1 MNQALI
7 VIDVQEAFDDPRMG
21 KRNNPGCEDNIRSL
35 LKYWRENNW
44 PIVLVRHDSIN
55 PGSPLAPGNPGNAL
69 KPGIEGPHD
78 LFITKHT
85 NSAFYGEPSLDV
97 WLRKKG
103 IKDVVIC
110 GITTDHCCSTT
121 ARMSDNLGY
130 DVTVV
135 EDAMH
140 THDRTSPSGETIAAD
155 EVHRVNI
162 ASLSEE
168 FARVVRTK
176 DLLHK

>member
-85 NSAFYGEPSLDV
+85 NSAFYGEPSLDA
-97 WLRKKG
+97 WLSKKG

-121 ARMSDNLGY
+121 ARMAENLGY